1 MSKYDPLKKHLVT
14 FETSGRYEWNTSF
27 KAVEKILGF
36 KLPPSARRYPEWWAN
51 ENFSYTSKS
60 QCKAW
65 AQADWK
71 TAHVN
76 INGET
81 VTFISQARTPK
92 RVTHKVSSKQSLK
105 LEYQWQSLGEIYLDH
120 KDRLKFPDVTDMAAV
135 YKLNIETKNGLHHYI
150 GETDNLRRRVQ
161 GYRTPGPTQPTNK
174 RLRTIMTDALIA
186 HKIVSID
193 VLHMSQKQAGQSA
206 EFAFGMGNK
215 FVRRLFENAAILNSL
230 KSGHTLLN
238 L

>member
-1 MSKYDPLKKHLVT
+1 MSKYDPLEDHFNTML
-14 FETSGRYEWNTSF
+14 SAGRYEWNASF
-27 KAVEKILGF
+27 NAVEQILGF
-36 KLPPSARRYPEWWAN
+36 KLPPSARTYPEWWAN
-51 ENFSYTSKS
+51 ENLSYTSKS

-65 AQADWK
+65 GRADWK

-76 INGET
+76 ILGET
-81 VTFISQARTPK
+81 VTFISQAHTPK
-92 RVTHKVSSKQSLK
+92 RITYKVSSKRALK
-105 LEYQWQSLGEIYLDH
+105 LEYQWQGLGEIYLDH
-120 KDRLKFPDVTDMAAV
+120 KGRLKFPDVTDMPAV
-135 YKLNIETKNGLHHYI
+135 YRLNIETKNGLHQYI

-174 RLRTIMTDALIA
+174 RLRTIMTGTLTAD
-186 HKIVSID
+186 KTVSID
-193 VLHMSQKQAGQSA
+193 ILHMSQKQAGQSA
-206 EFAFGMGNK
+206 EFAYGMGNK